1 MKRYSAGIIDKD
13 GNKDFYYDTTFSSE
27 EEAEEWGIN
36 HDCTHIFDAVI
47 GRYKKIGGRY
57 WKVYDL

>member
-1 MKRYSAGIIDKD
+1 MKRYSAGTIDKD

-27 EEAEEWGIN
+27 EEAEEWGRS

-47 GRYKKIGGRY
+47 GRYKKIDGKNWRIY
-57 WKVYDL
+57 E